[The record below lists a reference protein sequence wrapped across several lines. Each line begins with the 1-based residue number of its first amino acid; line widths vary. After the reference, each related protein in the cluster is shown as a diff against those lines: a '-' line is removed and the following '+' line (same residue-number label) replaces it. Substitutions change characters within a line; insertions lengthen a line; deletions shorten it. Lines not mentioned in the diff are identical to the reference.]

1 MPSHN
6 KNLPEQSSF
15 LGLSALVAYG
25 LVFIIPIAPVTLYG
39 YIAHESNGL
48 VPLVYLIGAVA
59 MIFTAFSYKK
69 MSQAYPIGGSVF
81 SYVGASLGKKWG
93 FITGWI
99 VLMDYILVPA
109 FVYRLSA
116 TWLQDVYPAMPAA
129 LWIISVT
136 LFNTWINC
144 RGITLTTRM
153 SFILLSLQILSLFAF
168 LICAGYYL
176 THYNGVISYTRS
188 LYHAEYFNMTFIST
202 ALSLALLNYLGFDG
216 ISTLAEETKDPKKSI
231 GKAII
236 VTLLLIAALFILQTY
251 VASLIGQH
259 MSLSKETAF
268 FDIAYEI
275 GGPWLYGLFIVI
287 NIISIGIAS
296 ALVTQAAGAR
306 LLNVMARHQS
316 LPFSG
321 YLSQIHT
328 RFQTPTIA
336 TCLCGIVA
344 IIFSLSLA
352 QESLISLVSWGGLT
366 AYLIL
371 NYSVIHHFFIRNN
384 LQERK
389 AWPTSLVLPLIGV
402 LFIAYVWFH
411 FSNTTLITGG
421 VFVFVGWLFYLMQ
434 TKKYF
439 SIN

>member
-1 MPSHN
+1 MLLDTN
-6 KNLPEQSSF
+6 NLQKPSSF
-15 LGLSALVAYG
+15 LELPALVAYG
-25 LVFIIPIAPVTLYG
+25 LVFIIPIAPVALYG
-39 YIAHESNGL
+39 YIAYESNGL
-48 VPLVYLIGAVA
+48 VPLVYLIGAAA
-59 MIFTAFSYKK
+59 MLFTAFSYKK

-81 SYVGASLGKKWG
+81 SYVGASLGKGWG

-109 FVYRLSA
+109 LVYRLSA
-116 TWLQDVYPAMPAA
+116 TWLQDIYPIMPAA
-129 LWIISVT
+129 LWIVSVA

-153 SFILLSLQILSLFAF
+153 SFILLSLQMMSLFAF

-176 THYNGVISYTRS
+176 THNSETISYIRP
-188 LYHAEYFNMTFIST
+188 LYQAEYFNITFIST

-236 VTLLLIAALFILQTY
+236 VTLLLIAALFIVQTY

-259 MSLSKETAF
+259 MNLSKETAF
-268 FDIAYEI
+268 FDITYEI

-287 NIISIGIAS
+287 NIISIGMAS
-296 ALVTQAAGAR
+296 ALVTQAASAR
-306 LLNVMARHQS
+306 LMNVMARHGS
-316 LPFSG
+316 LPFST
-321 YLSQIHT
+321 YLSQIHA
-328 RFQTPTIA
+328 RFHTPAIA
-336 TCLCGIVA
+336 TWVSGVAA

-371 NYSVIHHFFIRNN
+371 NYSVIHHFFIQNK
-384 LQERK
+384 LQDRK
-389 AWPTSLVLPLIGV
+389 AWATSLVLPLIGM
-402 LFIAYVWFH
+402 LFIAYVWLH
-411 FSNTTLITGG
+411 FSAVTLAAGGAFVFLGTLIYFT
-421 VFVFVGWLFYLMQ
+421 Q
-434 TKKYF
+434 KKKYLP
-439 SIN
+439 II